1 MNLTIDPTR
10 TAAFDLETTGVDPRA
25 AHVVTGSVVRLH
37 GGQVHDNAGWMAD
50 PGIEIPDG
58 AARIHGV
65 TTEQARAQGR
75 PHGEV
80 VDDIIGA
87 LQHCWDAGYTVVAFN
102 AAYDLRIL
110 ATHAPGF
117 TIDGPVIDPMVID
130 RQQVPRRR
138 GKRTLSRLCELH
150 GIVLDNAHTADADAL
165 AAGQLAHT
173 MLTRHYPAMSGA
185 PTREAMHAQRRWH
198 EEQQAD
204 LYAYLQRVGRD
215 VSSFDFTPWPID
227 DIADSPAFG

>member
-1 MNLTIDPTR
+1 MNLTIDPAR
-10 TAAFDLETTGVDPRA
+10 IAAFDLETTSADPRT
-25 AHVVTGSVVRLH
+25 AHVVTGCAVRLH
-37 GGQVHDNAGWMAD
+37 GGHAHDLAEWMAD
-50 PGIEIPDG
+50 PGIEIPDE
-58 AARIHGV
+58 AAAIHGV
-65 TTEQARAQGR
+65 STEQARAQGR

-80 VDDIIGA
+80 VDGIIA
-87 LQHCWDAGYTVVAFN
+87 TLRYCWDAGYTVVAFN

-117 TIDGPVIDPMVID
+117 TIDGPVIDPLVID
-130 RQQVPRRR
+130 RQMMPRRR
-138 GKRTLSRLCELH
+138 GRRTLSRLSELH
-150 GIVLDNAHTADADAL
+150 GIVLDNAHTASADAL

-173 MLTRHYPAMSGA
+173 MLTHHYPAMTGA
-185 PTREAMHAQRRWH
+185 PTREAMHAQRRWN

-204 LYAYLQRVGRD
+204 LYAYLQRMGRD